1 MQRGATTDRDLAR
14 DSRTDSDYCT
24 EVIGQVLVHAQ
35 PFRPTISDLTV
46 LSTTNIQCTDVRGH
60 SIPMWTRW
68 EGGSKMSVFVLAQG
82 IKTVHAGGHT
92 ASIWRLRWQF

>member
-1 MQRGATTDRDLAR
+1 MQHSVRSVYRSRTVQRGATTDRDLAR

-46 LSTTNIQCTDVRGH
+46 LSTTNIQCTDV
-60 SIPMWTRW
+60 I
-68 EGGSKMSVFVLAQG
+68 
-82 IKTVHAGGHT
+82 
-92 ASIWRLRWQF
+92 RLDKVYDSRNAETG